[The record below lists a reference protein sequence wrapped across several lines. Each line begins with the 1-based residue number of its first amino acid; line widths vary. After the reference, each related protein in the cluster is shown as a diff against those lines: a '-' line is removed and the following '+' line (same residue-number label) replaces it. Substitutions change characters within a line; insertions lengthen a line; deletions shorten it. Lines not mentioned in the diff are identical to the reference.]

1 MRNGVNVDQLVG
13 TVQAVQ
19 GNPDLARFRFRAS
32 TVWTGGGSSRTTIQ
46 GFYGAGAEDTSRA
59 GPFVIDGDEPPV
71 LLGSNRAP
79 NAVEL
84 VLAGLA
90 SCLAVGV
97 AYNAA
102 AQGITIDALSFDL
115 EGDLDLHGF
124 LGLSDTTRPGYE
136 GIRLTCRV
144 QSGAPREQIEALWA
158 HVQKTS
164 PVLDIVRNPVPVRLE
179 LAEAAR
185 RVVECPCGHRLEG
198 ASDDELFRAARR
210 HIAEH
215 HPGMER
221 TDDEVRAIIR
231 ERAHDAAS
239 AGR

>member
-1 MRNGVNVDQLVG
+1 MTQPTGTTTATTTGTTAPLSAPTTRNGVNVDQLIG
-13 TVQAVQ
+13 TVQAIQ

-32 TVWTGGGSSRTTIQ
+32 TTWTGGGASRTSIQ

-59 GPFVIDGDEPPV
+59 GPFVIEGDDPPV
-71 LLGSNRAP
+71 LLGANRAP

-115 EGDLDLHGF
+115 KGDLDLHGF
-124 LGLSDTTRPGYE
+124 LGLSETVRPGYDQ
-136 GIRLTCRV
+136 IRLICRIR
-144 QSGAPREQIEALWA
+144 SAAPRDQIEALWA
-158 HVQKTS
+158 HVQRTS

-179 LAEAAR
+179 LAA
-185 RVVECPCGHRLEG
+185 
-198 ASDDELFRAARR
+198 
-210 HIAEH
+210 
-215 HPGMER
+215 
-221 TDDEVRAIIR
+221 
-231 ERAHDAAS
+231 
-239 AGR
+239 